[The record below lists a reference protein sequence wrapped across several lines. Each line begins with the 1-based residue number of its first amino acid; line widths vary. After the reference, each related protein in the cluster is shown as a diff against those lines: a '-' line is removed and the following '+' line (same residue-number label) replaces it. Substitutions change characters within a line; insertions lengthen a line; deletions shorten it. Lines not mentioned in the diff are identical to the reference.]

1 MYYKDLW
8 HCGGNLQRGGS
19 VAKLCPTLA
28 AAWTL
33 ACQAPLFLGFSGKNA
48 GMDCHFLLQG
58 IFPTQESNL
67 GLLHCRQTLYRL
79 SRQGSPM
86 AKFYLIVCLHGI

>member
-58 IFPTQESNL
+58 IFLTQ
-67 GLLHCRQTLYRL
+67 GLHPSLLQGRQILYR
-79 SRQGSPM
+79 
-86 AKFYLIVCLHGI
+86 